1 MSEQLVNEHFNDFP
15 IDYFKVRPIDF
26 ESIIQTRGF
35 ESATQANEFINNFL
49 ENNPVST
56 IALNDV
62 TLPLSFNFYYL
73 LFRC

>member
-35 ESATQANEFINNFL
+35 ESATQAQVHGCFF
-49 ENNPVST
+49 
-56 IALNDV
+56 
-62 TLPLSFNFYYL
+62 LSF
-73 LFRC
+73 